1 MKNKQNQSLGILSAA
16 SRVPEYNPAA
26 VKKLMARH
34 DLNERAFAMLMNV
47 TPHTVRLWT
56 SGAAKPCGLSRRLM
70 QIFDACPEVI
80 EHITTRKEPAECYS

>member
-1 MKNKQNQSLGILSAA
+1 MKNKDALTMKTISGLSK
-16 SRVPEYNPAA
+16 VPEYSPAS

-56 SGAAKPCGLSRRLM
+56 TGAAKPCGLSRRLM
-70 QIFDACPEVI
+70 QIFDTCPEVI
-80 EHITTRKEPAECYS
+80 EHITTRKEPADC

>member
-1 MKNKQNQSLGILSAA
+1 MKTKEPHILKTISGISK
-16 SRVPEYNPAA
+16 VPEYSPAV

-56 SGAAKPCGLSRRLM
+56 TGAAKPCSLSRRLM
-70 QIFDACPEVI
+70 QIFDTCPEVI
-80 EHITTRKEPAECYS
+80 EHITARKEPANC

>member
-1 MKNKQNQSLGILSAA
+1 MKNKDALTMKTISGLSK
-16 SRVPEYNPAA
+16 VPEYSPAA

-56 SGAAKPCGLSRRLM
+56 TGAAKPCGLSRRLM
-70 QIFDACPEVI
+70 QIFDTCPEVI
-80 EHITTRKEPAECYS
+80 EHITAQKDPADC